1 MKSKKIIIIRHKNQL
16 RVYILAIN
24 NLTMTPFTI
33 TTKNTKYPGGN
44 IVKVYK
50 TSPLF
55 ENNKILRKIKIKK

>member
-33 TTKNTKYPGGN
+33 TTKNTKYLGGN